1 MVLPKSKNTVGLGN
15 ALMKDRFGGGKGSDM
30 RRGTAIQRTGV
41 TGEKVGDGT
50 SALLMLSADSSL

>member
-41 TGEKVGDGT
+41 TGEKVRDGV
-50 SALLMLSADSSL
+50 SELLIPCTESDL